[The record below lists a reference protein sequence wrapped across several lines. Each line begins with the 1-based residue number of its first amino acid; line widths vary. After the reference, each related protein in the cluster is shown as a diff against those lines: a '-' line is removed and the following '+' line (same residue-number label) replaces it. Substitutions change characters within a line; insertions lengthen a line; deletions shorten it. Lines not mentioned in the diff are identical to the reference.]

1 MDFDLYIPWTRREKL
16 REKTVEEEPTSIEVI
31 KQIIMKALAP
41 FPEAREAL
49 SVALLKLAGIEYDP
63 CAT

>member
-1 MDFDLYIPWTRREKL
+1 MDLDFYIPWTPKETRRETVTE
-16 REKTVEEEPTSIEVI
+16 EKAPTFEAL
-31 KQIIMKALAP
+31 KQVIMKALAP

-49 SVALLKLAGIEYDP
+49 SVALLKLAGIDYDP